1 MEENIRC
8 NICEVNLD
16 SDMIEEHSSDCSHIS
31 NKSELEKTIET
42 TRKNSLCRHDNDS
55 VVSQWQKSNYN

>member
-1 MEENIRC
+1 
-8 NICEVNLD
+8 
-16 SDMIEEHSSDCSHIS
+16 MIEEHSSDCSHIS